1 MRNLFRPAR
10 LGLPLPLLLIAVL
23 STGVTAAAH
32 EIDLS
37 LNEDALR
44 LAYATEVGDGLRIDG
59 GFLTD
64 ADEGEVV
71 HAGFQVMGEAAP
83 ASQKLTAGIG
93 GRLAYLDGDGSQRE
107 GYALGLGGSVRWAV
121 PRYDRF
127 AVTGELYWAPDILTG
142 GDAEEYVDG
151 TVRVGY
157 SVTRQADVYVGARYV
172 SADYDDRPSIKFD
185 TGLHAGLNLRF

>member
-1 MRNLFRPAR
+1 MRNLFGPAR
-10 LGLPLPLLLIAVL
+10 LGLPLFLIAML
-23 STGVTAAAH
+23 STGAMAVAH

-44 LAYATEVGDGLRIDG
+44 LAYATEVGKGLRIDG

-64 ADEGEVV
+64 SDEGEVV
-71 HAGFQVMGEAAP
+71 HAGFQVMGDAAP
-83 ASQKLTAGIG
+83 GGQKLTAGIG
-93 GRLAYLDGDGSQRE
+93 GRLAYLDGDGSKRE
-107 GYALGLGGSVRWAV
+107 GYALGLGGSFRWPI
-121 PRYDRF
+121 PRYNRF
-127 AVTGELYWAPDILTG
+127 AVSGELYWAPDILTG
-142 GDAEEYVDG
+142 GDAEEYVDS

-172 SADYDDRPSIKFD
+172 SADYDNRPSIKFD

>member
-1 MRNLFRPAR
+1 MRNLFGSAR
-10 LGLPLPLLLIAVL
+10 LGLPLLFIAVSSL
-23 STGVTAAAH
+23 GATAVAH

-44 LAYATEVGDGLRIDG
+44 FSYATVVGDGLRIDG
-59 GFLTD
+59 GLLTD
-64 ADEGEVV
+64 SDEGEVF
-71 HAGFQVMGEAAP
+71 HAGLQVVGDAAQGG
-83 ASQKLTAGIG
+83 QKLTGGLG
-93 GRLAYLDGDGSQRE
+93 GRFAYLDGDGSKRE

-121 PRYDRF
+121 PRYNRF

-157 SVTRQADVYVGARYV
+157 SVTRQADVYLGARYV

-185 TGLHAGLNLRF
+185 TGLHAGLTLRF